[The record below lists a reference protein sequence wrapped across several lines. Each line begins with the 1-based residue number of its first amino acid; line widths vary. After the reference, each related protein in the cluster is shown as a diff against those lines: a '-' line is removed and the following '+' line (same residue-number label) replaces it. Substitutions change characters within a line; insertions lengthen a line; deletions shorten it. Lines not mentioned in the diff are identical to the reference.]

1 MPTPPLL
8 ISANNPNLKAE
19 VDALVPVPGYCIFI
33 DIVGSTLM
41 KQRSIRE
48 WIALIHNGFANAGT
62 FLNAFRPMKGIGDEL
77 MYYIEEAD
85 LVASGYS
92 AMQVFDGLYQIAN
105 EPDTSYPATKIVA
118 AYCTSVYAMTFLPG
132 ARDYYGIDIDRAARL
147 KGGCI
152 SPSLREKEVIIDDQM
167 HDRVRA
173 CYDNAGNQSQFA
185 SVLQL
190 RGPTSHTAKGIPNA
204 VSIYRTIKA

>member
-8 ISANNPNLKAE
+8 IGANNPNLKEE
-19 VDALVPVPGYCIFI
+19 VDALVQAPGYCIFI

-41 KQRSIRE
+41 KQRNIRN

-62 FLNAFRPMKGIGDEL
+62 FFDAFRPLKGIGDEL

-85 LVASGYS
+85 LVSSGYS

-105 EPDTSYPATKIVA
+105 ESDASYPATKIVA
-118 AYCTSVYAMTFLPG
+118 AYCTSVYAMTFIPG
-132 ARDYYGIDIDRAARL
+132 ARDYYGIDIDRASRL
-147 KGGCI
+147 KGDCI

-167 HDRVRA
+167 YGRVRA
-173 CYDNAGNQSQFA
+173 CYDRAGHPPQFA

-204 VSIYRTIKA
+204 ISIYRTL

>member
-1 MPTPPLL
+1 MPTSPLL
-8 ISANNPNLKAE
+8 INPNNPNLMAE
-19 VDALVPVPGYCIFI
+19 VDTLVPVPGYCIFI

-41 KQRSIRE
+41 KQRGIRE
-48 WIALIHNGFANAGT
+48 WTGLIHNGFANART
-62 FLNAFRPMKGIGDEL
+62 FLDAFRPLKGIGDEL

-85 LVASGYS
+85 LVSSGYS

-105 EPDTSYPATKIVA
+105 ESNTSFPATKIVA

-132 ARDYYGIDIDRAARL
+132 AHDYYGIDIDRAARL

-152 SPSLREKEVIIDDQM
+152 SPSIREKEVIIDDQM
-167 HDRVRA
+167 YDRVRA
-173 CYDNAGNQSQFA
+173 CYDKAGNQSQFA

-204 VSIYRTIKA
+204 IPIYRTIET